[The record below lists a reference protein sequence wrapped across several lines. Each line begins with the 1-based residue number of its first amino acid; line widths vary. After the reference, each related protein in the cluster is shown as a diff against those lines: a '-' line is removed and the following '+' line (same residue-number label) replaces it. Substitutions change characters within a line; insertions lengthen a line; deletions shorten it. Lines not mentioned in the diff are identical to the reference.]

1 MTSIPLVLV
10 DDEPDLREA
19 LAEYF
24 EACGF
29 QVTAVSTAREALAVH
44 PVQAPLVLLTDLTLP
59 DRRGDELLVEF
70 HRLWPECLLYVHSGD
85 CTFVPNSEI
94 QACGLTP
101 DHVFAKP
108 SDLAAMVSR
117 FRSDLALL

>member
-1 MTSIPLVLV
+1 MAPIPLVLV

-44 PVQAPLVLLTDLTLP
+44 PVEAPQVLLTDLTLP
-59 DRRGDELLVEF
+59 DRRGDELLIEF
-70 HRLWPECLLYVHSGD
+70 HHQWPNCLLYVHSGD
-85 CTFVPNSEI
+85 CTFVPNSET
-94 QACGLTP
+94 QACGLSL
-101 DHVFAKP
+101 DHIFAKP
-108 SDLAAMVSR
+108 TDLSAMVSR